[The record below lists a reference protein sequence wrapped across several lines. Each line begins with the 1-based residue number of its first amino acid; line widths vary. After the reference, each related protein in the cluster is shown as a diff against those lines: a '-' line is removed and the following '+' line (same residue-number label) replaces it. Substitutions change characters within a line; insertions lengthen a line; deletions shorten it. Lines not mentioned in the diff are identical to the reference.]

1 MNNNELLSF
10 NKRLWKL
17 KKYAFNFVTCFV
29 FCFLVAFGYVFK
41 LNPVKTDLSETFR
54 SSKNVI
60 LLVALLVTGIISL
73 IAYLITKSKINE
85 CISYIDP
92 NKYEECDVCKSFKLK
107 GSNCTFPHDNKEM
120 LLLPFMIFAFIF
132 VFLICLLYILL

>member
-1 MNNNELLSF
+1 MNNFDLIGF

-17 KKYAFNFVTCFV
+17 KKYAFNFVVCYV
-29 FCFLVAFGYVFK
+29 FCFFVAFGYIFK
-41 LNPVKTDLSETFR
+41 LNPVKTDLSETFS

-60 LLVALLVTGIISL
+60 ILITLLVIGIISF
-73 IAYLITKSKINE
+73 IASLITKSKINE

-92 NKYEECDVCKSFKLK
+92 NKYEECDVCKSYKLK

-132 VFLICLLYILL
+132 VFLIILLYFLL